1 MSSFKTYAT
10 YVAAL
15 AAGCCAPAFV
25 LGAARTA
32 AVGSN
37 PLTVVVSVI
46 LCLGLVSG
54 ALAALV
60 PQRWLSVAAVVS
72 APIGLVGIAMFA
84 ALAQTGDFYF
94 VWLWAAIGSMA
105 FSLFVAFV
113 SAKSVLR
120 KAAPAN
126 PGGETEEK

>member
-1 MSSFKTYAT
+1 MTGFKIYAT

-15 AAGCCAPAFV
+15 ASGCCAPALV
-25 LGAARTA
+25 LGAARSA
-32 AVGSN
+32 AVGSS

-54 ALAALV
+54 ALAAFV

-105 FSLFVAFV
+105 LSLFVAFV